1 MRCQDLKLGSFVIP
15 GQARI
20 QRHKLDSRLGGNDGT
35 PKPGVD
41 DASATAQ
48 DEAAGGASRAGYTLI
63 ELLIASVLVATL
75 MSAVWGL
82 MSMYNTWLTAGQ
94 TETASQQLS
103 RSLFEL
109 IRNDIMSVA
118 ASDPVIANHRG
129 RSGRADGSI
138 SELFTDAEMS
148 SEERPADLASS
159 DEQRG
164 TPGIIVP
171 RTLLR
176 GTARWMQVVVIQPPE
191 SPDDI
196 NNTDT
201 SAESGG
207 SDRTES
213 PVTDMTWSDERIAPD
228 VAEFQTI
235 TYQFESPV
243 GGSSSMESLPSGLH
257 RFQSETLRFQT
268 IMESLSTQ
276 DSEPQNSADQRVQR
290 TSLELLSQPNT
301 GRQGQSTANEA
312 TALNSGS
319 HFLHETIREVDRCR
333 FQYFDG
339 QRWLAAWDSQ
349 LKNSLPAAI
358 RIQIALTTEEERL
371 QTRSDRNDD
380 SANIDPSRDEESVDP
395 GLEEDMN
402 SQQADTAWGTED
414 SRDLMEQIIVLRPS
428 VFRATGPASNES
440 DRAEPIPV
448 TAAEEPPQ

>member
-1 MRCQDLKLGSFVIP
+1 
-15 GQARI
+15 
-20 QRHKLDSRLGGNDGT
+20 
-35 PKPGVD
+35 
-41 DASATAQ
+41 
-48 DEAAGGASRAGYTLI
+48 
-63 ELLIASVLVATL
+63 
-75 MSAVWGL
+75 
-82 MSMYNTWLTAGQ
+82 
-94 TETASQQLS
+94 
-103 RSLFEL
+103 
-109 IRNDIMSVA
+109 
-118 ASDPVIANHRG
+118 
-129 RSGRADGSI
+129 
-138 SELFTDAEMS
+138 
-148 SEERPADLASS
+148 
-159 DEQRG
+159 
-164 TPGIIVP
+164 
-171 RTLLR
+171 
-176 GTARWMQVVVIQPPE
+176 MQVVVIQPPE

>member
-1 MRCQDLKLGSFVIP
+1 MRQASADRITVDTIAEKRLVRCHDLKLGLFVIP
-15 GQARI
+15 
-20 QRHKLDSRLGGNDGT
+20 
-35 PKPGVD
+35 
-41 DASATAQ
+41 AQ
-48 DEAAGGASRAGYTLI
+48 DKASGGVSRSGYTLI

-94 TETASQQLS
+94 TETASQQMS

-118 ASDPVIANHRG
+118 AADPVVANHRG
-129 RSGRADGSI
+129 SAGRSDGSV
-138 SELFTDAEMS
+138 SELSTDVELS
-148 SEERPADLASS
+148 SEERPADSASS

-164 TPGIIVP
+164 TSGITVP
-171 RTLLR
+171 QTLLR
-176 GTARWMQVVVIQPPE
+176 GTATWMQVIVIKPPE
-191 SPDDI
+191 SPDDL
-196 NNTDT
+196 NDTDT

-213 PVTDMTWSDERIAPD
+213 PVTDLTWSDERIAPD

-243 GGSSSMESLPSGLH
+243 GRPSSMESLPSGLH
-257 RFQSETLRFQT
+257 RFQSEALRFQT
-268 IMESLSTQ
+268 IMDSLSEQ

-290 TSLELLSQPNT
+290 TSLELLSHPNT
-301 GRQGQSTANEA
+301 GRQGQSTANEV

-339 QRWLAAWDSQ
+339 QRWLFAWDSQ
-349 LKNSLPAAI
+349 LRNSLPAAI

-371 QTRSDRNDD
+371 QSPSDRNND
-380 SANIDPSRDEESVDP
+380 SANFDASRDEEPVDP

-402 SQQADTAWGTED
+402 NQQGDASWRAED
-414 SRDLMEQIIVLRPS
+414 SRNLMEQIIVLSPS
-428 VFRATGPASNES
+428 VDRATGPAANES
-440 DRAEPIPV
+440 DLAAPIPV
-448 TAAEEPPQ
+448 TAAEEPRQ